1 MIIYKE
7 KHMFTINKITSNNV
21 VDFAAEELK
30 KYLRM
35 MMPRCGEIEINYAPD
50 AKDGF
55 RLGVMS
61 DFGLDTS
68 ESDDITLDDILHIDT
83 DECGGIIAGSNL
95 RSVLLA
101 VYRYL
106 TINGCRWLFPG
117 IDGEYIP
124 IKDVEPTKY
133 HKMADCRYRG
143 QCNEGAEAQ
152 HLMMEEIDFTPK
164 IGMNIFMIEFDNPK
178 AYYDR
183 YYNHQFN
190 QENREPEPVNAD
202 TVLQWKRQ
210 CEAEIAK
217 RGLQFHDMG
226 HGWTAESFGI
236 DTTDGWVRVDESKVP
251 EESREFIAM
260 LDGKRALFDGRPLN
274 TNFCMSNPRAREKVV
289 KKIADYAEASS
300 NVDYL
305 HVWLADAHNNH
316 CECGE
321 CRKRIPTDWYVMTM
335 NELDDELTRRQLDT
349 RIVFICYVDTTWA
362 PKTVFIKNPKRFSL
376 LIAAI
381 TRDYSV
387 AVTPNLDTEK
397 IVIPEF
403 ELNNITLP
411 QSVDEYLAHG
421 KMWQD
426 SCKVQSFVYEYHFW
440 WPEYRDLGLF
450 NFTKLVHD
458 DIVGY
463 KSNGCNGIVEDGSQR
478 SFFPNGF
485 AFNVYA
491 STLYDISSD
500 HEALKE
506 DYFKHAYGEDYK
518 EVIKFFDA
526 LGEAVPYRYFIQKQA
541 QTGAYYNP
549 EIISKLEKVYEI
561 IDGFA
566 PFVNAHKNMPY
577 RAQTVSYRILA
588 KYLEYCKSLTK
599 ALIMK
604 ADGNEYAARDAYNEF
619 RVEFGKYEL
628 EMERCYDQQMC
639 FASLSRIFNAI
650 SNKTKDKEEPVIF
663 QQ

>member
-1 MIIYKE
+1 MYV
-7 KHMFTINKITSNNV
+7 INKITSSNV

-35 MMPRCGEIEINYAPD
+35 MMPRCGEIEIKYAPD

-55 RLGVMS
+55 RLGLMA

-68 ESDDITLDDILHIDT
+68 ESDDIELDDILHIDT
-83 DECGGIIAGSNL
+83 DLEGGIIAGSNP

-117 IDGEYIP
+117 IDGEFIP
-124 IKDVEPTKY
+124 IKNIEPTKY

-152 HLMMEEIDFTPK
+152 HLMIEEIDFTPK

-183 YYNHQFN
+183 YYNHSRN
-190 QENREPEPVNAD
+190 EENREAEPVNAD

-236 DTTDGWVRVDESKVP
+236 DTTNGWVASGADPIP
-251 EESREFIAM
+251 EESREFVAMTDGERKLWRGIA
-260 LDGKRALFDGRPLN
+260 LN
-274 TNFCMSNPRAREKVV
+274 TNFCMSNPRARAKVV
-289 KKIADYAEASS
+289 KKISDYAEASS

-305 HVWLADAHNNH
+305 HVWLADGHNNH
-316 CECGE
+316 CECEE
-321 CRKRIPTDWYVMTM
+321 CRKKIPTDWYVMTM
-335 NELDDELTRRQLDT
+335 NELDEELTKRKLNT

-362 PKTVFIKNPKRFSL
+362 PETVFIKNPDRFSL

-381 TRDYSV
+381 SRDYSV
-387 AVTPNLDTEK
+387 AVTPNLDVSKVELA
-397 IVIPEF
+397 PF

-411 QSVDEYLAHG
+411 KTVEEYLAQG
-421 KMWQD
+421 RKWQD
-426 SCKVQSFVYEYHFW
+426 SCRVQSFVYEYHFW

-450 NFTKLVHD
+450 DFTKLVHD

-478 SFFPNGF
+478 SFFPNGL

-491 STLYDISSD
+491 STLYDISAD
-500 HEALKE
+500 HEELKE
-506 DYFKHAYGEDYK
+506 DYFKHAYGEDWK
-518 EVIKFFDA
+518 EVAAFFEK
-526 LGEAVPYRYFIQKQA
+526 LGSAVTFKYFIQKQA
-541 QTGAYYNP
+541 ETGVFFKP
-549 EIISKLEKVYEI
+549 EIAAKMREVASICDE
-561 IDGFA
+561 FA
-566 PFVNAHKNMPY
+566 PFVEEHKNMPY
-577 RAQTVSYRILA
+577 RAQTVSYRILRR
-588 KYLEYCKSLTK
+588 YLNYCKNVAELLALK
-599 ALIMK
+599 AEGQEHLAK
-604 ADGNEYAARDAYNEF
+604 AEWNKF
-619 RVEFGKYEL
+619 RIEFGKYEL

-639 FASLSRIFNAI
+639 MASLSRIFHNI
-650 SNKTKDKEEPVIF
+650 SVASKDKAEDVVFEA
-663 QQ
+663 

>member
-1 MIIYKE
+1 MYI
-7 KHMFTINKITSNNV
+7 INKITSDHV

-35 MMPRCGEIEINYAPD
+35 MMPRCGEISINYAPD

-55 RLGVMS
+55 RLGLMS

-83 DECGGIIAGSNL
+83 DCEGGIIAGSNP

-117 IDGEYIP
+117 IDGEFIP
-124 IKDVEPTKY
+124 VKNIEPTKY

-152 HLMMEEIDFTPK
+152 HLMVEEIDFTPK

-183 YYNHQFN
+183 YYDHRFN
-190 QENREPEPVNAD
+190 EENREPEPVNPE

-236 DTTDGWVRVDESKVP
+236 DTTNGWRASEDSVSDEALQYMS
-251 EESREFIAM
+251 M
-260 LDGKRALFDGRPLN
+260 LDGKRQLFRGIALD
-274 TNFCMSNPRAREKVV
+274 TNFCMSNPKARAKVV
-289 KKIADYAEASS
+289 KKISDYAELST

-305 HVWLADAHNNH
+305 HVWLADGHNNH
-316 CECGE
+316 CECDE
-321 CRKRIPTDWYVMTM
+321 CRKKTPSDWYVMTM
-335 NELDDELTRRQLDT
+335 NELDEELTRRKLAT

-362 PKTVFIKNPKRFSL
+362 PKTVFIKNPDRFSL

-381 TRDYSV
+381 SRDYAV
-387 AVTPNLDTEK
+387 PVTPNLDTSK
-397 IVIPEF
+397 VKLAEF
-403 ELNNITLP
+403 ELNKLTLP
-411 QSVDEYLAHG
+411 KTVDEYIAHG
-421 KMWQD
+421 RMWQER
-426 SCKVQSFVYEYHFW
+426 CNVQSFVYEYHYW
-440 WPEYRDLGLF
+440 WPQYRDLGLF
-450 NFTKLVHD
+450 SATKLIHD
-458 DIVGY
+458 DIKGY

-485 AFNVYA
+485 SFLVYA
-491 STLYDISSD
+491 STLYDTSVD
-500 HEALKE
+500 FEALKQ
-506 DYFKHAYGEDYK
+506 DYFSHAYGEDYK
-518 EVIKFFDA
+518 EVIAFFER
-526 LGEAVPYRYFIQKQA
+526 LGEAVDYKYFIQKQA
-541 QTGAYYNP
+541 ETGCYYKP
-549 EIISKLEKVYEI
+549 EEIAKIEKVAKI
-561 IDGFA
+561 VDDFA
-566 PFVNAHKNMPY
+566 PFVEAHKNMPY

-588 KYLEYCKSLTK
+588 RYLEYCKGVAKILMLK
-599 ALIMK
+599 AAGK
-604 ADGNEYAARDAYNEF
+604 EQTAKDEFNKF
-619 RVEFGKYEL
+619 RVEFGKHEL

-639 FASLSRIFNAI
+639 FASLSRIFNNI
-650 SNKTKDKEEPVIF
+650 SQKSLDKKPEEIIF
-663 QQ
+663 QA

>member
-1 MIIYKE
+1 ML
-7 KHMFTINKITSNNV
+7 TIKKITSNPT

-35 MMPRCGEIEINYAPD
+35 MMPRCGEIEISYAPE

-55 RLGVMS
+55 RLGLMA

-68 ESDDITLDDILHIDT
+68 EAGDLDLDDILHIDCDT
-83 DECGGIIAGSNL
+83 EGGIIAGSNP

-124 IKDVEPTKY
+124 MKNIEPTKY

-152 HLMMEEIDFTPK
+152 HLMIEEIDFTPK

-183 YYNHQFN
+183 YYNHMHN
-190 QENREPEPVNAD
+190 KENREPEPVNAD

-236 DTTDGWVRVDESKVP
+236 DTTDGWVKNDTNPIP
-251 EESREFIAM
+251 EESREFVAM
-260 LDGKRALFDGRPLN
+260 TNGERQLWKGVALN
-274 TNFCMSNPRAREKVV
+274 TNFCMSNPRARAKVV
-289 KKIADYAEASS
+289 KKISDYAEASS

-305 HVWLADAHNNH
+305 HVWLADSHNNH
-316 CECGE
+316 CECEE
-321 CRKRIPTDWYVMTM
+321 CRKKIPTDWYVMTM
-335 NELDDELTRRQLDT
+335 NELDEELTRRGLAT

-362 PKTVFIKNPKRFSL
+362 PKTVFIKNPERFSL

-381 TRDYSV
+381 SRDYST
-387 AVTPNLDTEK
+387 AVTPNLDTSK
-397 IVIPEF
+397 VYLPPF

-411 QSVDEYLAHG
+411 KTVEEYIAHS
-421 KMWQD
+421 KMWQE
-426 SCKVQSFVYEYHFW
+426 SCKVQSFVYEYHYW
-440 WPEYRDLGLF
+440 WPQYRDLGLF
-450 NFTKLVHD
+450 SATKNVHD
-458 DIVGY
+458 DIIGY

-478 SFFPNGF
+478 SFFPNGLS
-485 AFNVYA
+485 FNVYA
-491 STLYDISSD
+491 STLYDLSAD
-500 HEALKE
+500 HEDLKI

-518 EVIKFFDA
+518 EVIAFFER
-526 LGEAVPYRYFIQKQA
+526 LGGAVDFKYFIQKQA
-541 QTGAYYNP
+541 ETGVYYHP
-549 EIISKLEKVYEI
+549 ELADKIRSVEKI
-561 IDGFA
+561 CDDFA
-566 PFVNAHKNMPY
+566 PFVEAHKNMPY

-588 KYLEYCKSLTK
+588 RYLEYCKGLSK
-599 ALIMK
+599 ALALK
-604 ADGNEYAARDAYNEF
+604 AEGKEYAARDEWNKF
-619 RVEFGKYEL
+619 RVSFGKYEL

-639 FASLSRIFNAI
+639 MASLSRIFNAI
-650 SNKTKDKEEPVIF
+650 SDGSKDKAEDVVFEA
-663 QQ
+663 

>member
-1 MIIYKE
+1 MYV
-7 KHMFTINKITSNNV
+7 INKITSNHV

-35 MMPRCGEIEINYAPD
+35 MMPRCGEIEIKYAPD

-83 DECGGIIAGSNL
+83 DANGGIIAGSNP

-117 IDGEYIP
+117 IDGEFIP
-124 IKDVEPTKY
+124 IKNIEPTKY

-164 IGMNIFMIEFDNPK
+164 IGMNIFMIEFDNPLV
-178 AYYDR
+178 YYER
-183 YYNHQFN
+183 YYNHKHN
-190 QENREPEPVNAD
+190 ESNREPEPVTAE

-210 CEAEIAK
+210 CEAEMSK

-236 DTTDGWVRVDESKVP
+236 DTTRGWFSDTENPIP
-251 EESREFIAM
+251 EESREFVAM
-260 LDGKRALFDGRPLN
+260 TNGKRELWRGVSLN
-274 TNFCMSNPRAREKVV
+274 TNFCMSNPKARAKVV
-289 KKIADYAEASS
+289 KKISDYAEAST

-305 HVWLADAHNNH
+305 HVWLADGHNNH
-316 CECGE
+316 CECDA
-321 CRKRIPTDWYVMTM
+321 CRKKIPTDWYVMTM
-335 NELDDELTRRQLDT
+335 NELDEELTRRKLDT

-362 PKTVFIKNPKRFSL
+362 PETVFIKNPERFSL

-381 TRDYSV
+381 SRDYSK
-387 AVTPNLDTEK
+387 AVTPNLDTSKVELA
-397 IVIPEF
+397 PF
-403 ELNNITLP
+403 ELNKITLP
-411 QSVDEYLAHG
+411 KTVEEYLAHG

-426 SCKVQSFVYEYHFW
+426 SCRVQSFVYEYHFW

-450 NFTKLVHD
+450 DFTRLVHD

-463 KSNGCNGIVEDGSQR
+463 KANGCNGIVEDGSQR
-478 SFFPNGF
+478 SFFPNGL
-485 AFNVYA
+485 AFYVYG
-491 STLYDISSD
+491 STLYDTSAD
-500 HEALKE
+500 HDELVI
-506 DYFKHAYGEDYK
+506 DYFKHAYGDDYEK
-518 EVIKFFDA
+518 VIDFFKKLGKA
-526 LGEAVPYRYFIQKQA
+526 LPFDYFIQRSA
-541 QTGAYYNP
+541 DSGCYYNP
-549 EIISKLEKVYEI
+549 KMAESIKTVEKIVDE
-561 IDGFA
+561 FA
-566 PFVNAHKNMPY
+566 PFVEEHKNMPY
-577 RAQTVSYRILA
+577 RAQTVSYRILRR
-588 KYLEYCKSLTK
+588 YLEYCKGIASALVLK
-599 ALIMK
+599 ASGDENAAK
-604 ADGNEYAARDAYNEF
+604 AHHNNF
-619 RVEFGKYEL
+619 KSEFGKYEL

-639 FASLSRIFNAI
+639 MASLSRIFNVI
-650 SNKTKDKEEPVIF
+650 SDKSKDNEQDVVY